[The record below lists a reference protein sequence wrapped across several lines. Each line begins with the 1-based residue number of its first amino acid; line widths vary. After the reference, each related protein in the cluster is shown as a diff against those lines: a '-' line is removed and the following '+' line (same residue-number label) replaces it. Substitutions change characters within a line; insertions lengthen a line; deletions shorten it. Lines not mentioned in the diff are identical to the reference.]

1 MRVSSERSTYI
12 GHKLTRDGVKP
23 DEQKVKAVKQ
33 MPPPEDKKGAERL
46 LGTVNYLAKFIP
58 NMSTIMQPIKE
69 IIKSGVK
76 FQWGGA
82 QEKAFQEVK

>member
-1 MRVSSERSTYI
+1 
-12 GHKLTRDGVKP
+12 
-23 DEQKVKAVKQ
+23 

-58 NMSTIMQPIKE
+58 DMSTIMQPIRE
-69 IIKSGVK
+69 VMKSGVE

-82 QEKAFQEVK
+82 QERAFQEVKEILTKAPCSCIL

>member
-1 MRVSSERSTYI
+1 
-12 GHKLTRDGVKP
+12 VKP
-23 DEQKVKAVKQ
+23 DEQRVKAINR

-58 NMSTIMQPIKE
+58 NMSTIMQPIREVMKRDVE
-69 IIKSGVK
+69 

-82 QEKAFQEVK
+82 QEKHSKK